1 MVCHY
6 CFFLSIVN
14 GSLADF
20 FKSSKGL
27 RQGDPLSPYLFVLG
41 MEAFSILIDE
51 AVRGGFLS
59 SFSIRGREG
68 EDVQI
73 THLLFADGTQVF
85 CKDTCDHLVHLN
97 WILMWFEALSGLK
110 INLRKS
116 AIYSV
121 GVCGES
127 GLSSLRIGL
136 RCWVSPNNLLR
147 VTSRCKT

>member
-1 MVCHY
+1 
-6 CFFLSIVN
+6 
-14 GSLADF
+14 
-20 FKSSKGL
+20 
-27 RQGDPLSPYLFVLG
+27 
-41 MEAFSILIDE
+41 MEALSILIDE
-51 AVRGGFLS
+51 AVKGGFLS

-68 EDVQI
+68 ENVQT

-116 AIYSV
+116 AIYPV

-147 VTSRCKT
+147 VTSRCKTQLPKGVGWGRGEVQEKASPLEASIYLQRRKTTHLKHPF